1 MLISNY
7 LVFICFI
14 YVFFVGI
21 KIAMYS
27 AEREVNNFNADYIK
41 QIGNKMKLFN
51 KTVIA
56 LTLSLLGAA
65 SSVSALAMVTDNAVR
80 EEVEIKVVESTN
92 DNMNIFVSVDG
103 EVTTKDV
110 SSSVMNNP
118 EALRELL
125 VDVPDNIREKLIES
139 LTSQNIHNDNYKVV
153 IDGDGDIHQELHWLS
168 KSDNEVDHSIEV
180 ILDNSDSK
188 VIVMEFDEN
197 DLEGNIA
204 QKVIKQMIHTSGKER
219 SVQVIPQGNMSAES
233 IMRMI
238 KHSNFTAD
246 DLNEIQQ
253 VLDAKR

>member
-1 MLISNY
+1 
-7 LVFICFI
+7 
-14 YVFFVGI
+14 
-21 KIAMYS
+21 
-27 AEREVNNFNADYIK
+27 
-41 QIGNKMKLFN
+41 MKLFN

-65 SSVSALAMVTDNAVR
+65 SSVSALAMVTDNAPL
-80 EEVEIKVVESTN
+80 EEVEIKVVESAN
-92 DNMNIFVSVDG
+92 DNMKIFVSVDG

-110 SSSVMNNP
+110 SSSVMNSP

-139 LTSQNIHNDNYKVV
+139 LTNQNIHNDNYKVI
-153 IDGDGDIHQELHWLS
+153 IDGDVDIHQELHWLS
-168 KSDNEVDHSIEV
+168 KSENEVDHNIKV
-180 ILDNSDSK
+180 ISDNSDSK

-197 DLEGNIA
+197 DLKGSIA
-204 QKVIKQMIHTSGKER
+204 QKVLKQMIHTTGKPSHDR
-219 SVQVIPQGNMSAES
+219 SVQVIHQGNMSPES

>member
-1 MLISNY
+1 
-7 LVFICFI
+7 
-14 YVFFVGI
+14 
-21 KIAMYS
+21 
-27 AEREVNNFNADYIK
+27 
-41 QIGNKMKLFN
+41 MKLFN

-65 SSVSALAMVTDNAVR
+65 SSVSALAMVTDNAPR

-125 VDVPDNIREKLIES
+125 VDVPDNIREKLIEN
-139 LTSQNIHNDNYKVV
+139 LTSQNMHNDNYKVI

-168 KSDNEVDHSIEV
+168 KSDNKVDHNIKV
-180 ILDNSDSK
+180 ISDNSDSK

-197 DLEGNIA
+197 DLKGNIA
-204 QKVIKQMIHTSGKER
+204 QKVIKQMIHTTGKPSHER
-219 SVQVIPQGNMSAES
+219 SIQVIHQGNMSAES

-253 VLDAKR
+253 VLDTKR

>member
-1 MLISNY
+1 
-7 LVFICFI
+7 
-14 YVFFVGI
+14 
-21 KIAMYS
+21 
-27 AEREVNNFNADYIK
+27 
-41 QIGNKMKLFN
+41 MKLFN

-65 SSVSALAMVTDNAVR
+65 SSVSALAMVTDNAPR

-92 DNMNIFVSVDG
+92 DKMNIFVSVDG

-110 SSSVMNNP
+110 SSSVMKNP

-139 LTSQNIHNDNYKVV
+139 LTSQNIHNDNYKVI

-168 KSDNEVDHSIEV
+168 KSDNEVDHNIKV
-180 ILDNSDSK
+180 ISDNSDSK

-197 DLEGNIA
+197 DLKGNIA
-204 QKVIKQMIHTSGKER
+204 QKVIKQMIHTTGESSHDR
-219 SVQVIPQGNMSAES
+219 SVQVIHQGNMSAET

-253 VLDAKR
+253 VLDTKR